1 MSSSFEKSVKG
12 ATKIKVT
19 CPFHPLNGALSYPHI
34 LIATH
39 SGEHGVAEVFRA
51 LQNRLRD
58 STWTVVFK
66 GLITVHLMIREGSP
80 DVTLEFLSNHKN
92 MLATSSFTDVQTH
105 GKNIRHYSSYLTE
118 RARGYRHSKCDFV
131 RGAENRFQKLTV
143 DKGLLRET
151 ELVQLQ
157 ISTLLKC
164 DVLDNEPENEIT
176 ITVFRMLVLDLLAL
190 YHVINQAMI
199 AILGQFFE
207 MTKTDAQRA
216 LEIYRRFTKHTDLVV
231 AYLGT
236 ARTYEHKTR
245 VEVPKLKHA
254 PVNLGKQL
262 EDYLADPDFD
272 INRRQYLAEEEA
284 KKKKNGTFKPFL
296 TAQKTGGSSSRV
308 DEAKAFPDAK
318 PTKETAAITTK
329 AQPAPPKGP
338 APDLIDFFASI
349 EQKQEPLET
358 APPQQQVNAPNFTGA
373 PQFQGQQQQPMQQQ
387 PMQQQPIHQ
396 QQVFQQNG
404 FMQQQTGFQDP
415 NQQQQQ
421 FNNGF
426 AQPQPM
432 QQPQQLQPN
441 MTGAGFGG
449 YTPQPQAYPSN
460 SLPPINQNSLSPFP
474 GQPQQPFQ
482 TGQQQQVQVT
492 NPFRASMMMN
502 HAASASPT
510 AMGQS
515 TSHILSPVSPQNTNP
530 FAKPAC
536 RSSWRGH
543 RHSNTNQ
550 LAPLRAHCSPRLR
563 GLTRSRDGLG
573 RAVRRTPGG
582 LAPQPTGTN
591 PFRQSAFVN
600 TATGM
605 GWQNNQAPIGG
616 GLDSMPTIEV
626 FPRPAQQRR
635 GRSKWDDGGRCD
647 GGRGMSDEFET
658 LHSVDG
664 FVG

>member
-12 ATKIKVT
+12 ATKIKLA
-19 CPFHPLNGALSYPHI
+19 PPKSKYIEHI

-157 ISTLLKC
+157 ISSLLKC

-308 DEAKAFPDAK
+308 DASKTFPDAK
-318 PTKETAAITTK
+318 PSKETAATTTK

-349 EQKQEPLET
+349 ELKQEPLET
-358 APPQQQVNAPNFTGA
+358 TPPQQPVNAPNFTGA

-387 PMQQQPIHQ
+387 AIHQ
-396 QQVFQQNG
+396 QQAFQQNG
-404 FMQQQTGFQDP
+404 FVQQQTGFQDP
-415 NQQQQQ
+415 NQQQQHQ

-426 AQPQPM
+426 TQPQPM

-449 YTPQPQAYPSN
+449 YTQQPQAYPSN
-460 SLPPINQNSLSPFP
+460 YLSPTSQNTLSPFP

-482 TGQQQQVQVT
+482 TGPQQQVT

-510 AMGQS
+510 TMGQT
-515 TSHILSPVSPQNTNP
+515 TSHTLSPVSPQNTNP
-530 FAKPAC
+530 FAKPA
-536 RSSWRGH
+536 SAPPGGPQAQQYQPTGPAASPLQPAPTG
-543 RHSNTNQ
+543 TNPF
-550 LAPLRAHCSPRLR
+550 A
-563 GLTRSRDGLG
+563 
-573 RAVRRTPGG
+573 RRPGTSGAGTPGG

-626 FPRPAQQRR
+626 FPRPAQQQPW
-635 GRSKWDDGGRCD
+635 SQ
-647 GGRGMSDEFET
+647 
-658 LHSVDG
+658 
-664 FVG
+664 

>member
-12 ATKIKVT
+12 ATKIKLA
-19 CPFHPLNGALSYPHI
+19 PPKSKYIEHI

-66 GLITVHLMIREGSP
+66 SLITVHLMIREGSP

-131 RGAENRFQKLTV
+131 RGAENRFQRLTV

-157 ISTLLKC
+157 ISALLKC

-207 MTKTDAQRA
+207 MTKPDAQRA

-231 AYLGT
+231 TYLGT

-296 TAQKTGGSSSRV
+296 TTQKTGGSSSRV
-308 DEAKAFPDAK
+308 DTGNAFPDAK
-318 PTKETAAITTK
+318 PVKGTAATATK
-329 AQPAPPKGP
+329 AQPALPKGP

-349 EQKQEPLET
+349 EQKQEPLEA
-358 APPQQQVNAPNFTGA
+358 APPQPQANAPNFTGA
-373 PQFQGQQQQPMQQQ
+373 PQFQQQQQPMQQQ
-387 PMQQQPIHQ
+387 PVQQQAMHQ
-396 QQVFQQNG
+396 QQGFQQNG
-404 FMQQQTGFQDP
+404 FVPQQTGFQDP
-415 NQQQQQ
+415 NQQQQHQ

-426 AQPQPM
+426 VQSQQV

-449 YTPQPQAYPSN
+449 YTPQPQPYPSN
-460 SLPPINQNSLSPFP
+460 SLSPTNPNTLSPFP

-482 TGQQQQVQVT
+482 TGSQQQVT
-492 NPFRASMMMN
+492 NPFRASMMLN
-502 HAASASPT
+502 HAATASPT
-510 AMGQS
+510 SMGQNP
-515 TSHILSPVSPQNTNP
+515 TGHTLSPVSPQNTNP
-530 FAKPAC
+530 FAKPASAPGGAFSAFA
-536 RSSWRGH
+536 RPTGQTASPLQPAPTG
-543 RHSNTNQ
+543 TNPFARQ
-550 LAPLRAHCSPRLR
+550 PGTSGA
-563 GLTRSRDGLG
+563 G
-573 RAVRRTPGG
+573 TPGG

-616 GLDSMPTIEV
+616 GLDAMPTIEV
-626 FPRPAQQRR
+626 FPRPAQQQPW
-635 GRSKWDDGGRCD
+635 SQ
-647 GGRGMSDEFET
+647 
-658 LHSVDG
+658 
-664 FVG
+664 